1 MAEAAEAAELAIA
14 GYLAGHPRVA
24 AVHYPG
30 IDKSTSELAG
40 RQMPAGFGPLLSFE
54 LSTNT
59 AQAADQVVESSRPDP
74 ADDQLR
80 RRGFDLGAACQV
92 GVRNRAGQPDPA
104 VGRRGTA
111 ADLITDIDDAL
122 TTLEVP

>member
-1 MAEAAEAAELAIA
+1 MAEAAEAAEAAELAIA

-59 AQAADQVVESSRPDP
+59 AQAADQVVESSRLILPATSFGGVESTWERRARWASETAPDS
-74 ADDQLR
+74 LIR
-80 RRGFDLGAACQV
+80 LSV
-92 GVRNRAGQPDPA
+92 GVEPPR
-104 VGRRGTA
+104 T
-111 ADLITDIDDAL
+111 
-122 TTLEVP
+122 